1 MSSGEPPMSLD
12 TPTIAQALLA
22 LSRSSAARTKASRLR
37 ELLPEIEAAQA
48 AGVKHEHILET
59 LNTHGFDLS
68 KKSYSV
74 MLWRLRQQAKRP
86 SGPDANPAS
95 APASAGVIG
104 NSATAGTA
112 SSTNPA
118 SPTNPSSSASTPAPQ
133 PAPKPGEPQRFDW
146 ETLKNTRPEW

>member
-1 MSSGEPPMSLD
+1 MSSSDPPMTVD

-59 LNTHGFDLS
+59 LNAHGFDLS

-86 SGPDANPAS
+86 GAPSTAL
-95 APASAGVIG
+95 APASA
-104 NSATAGTA
+104 TTA
-112 SSTNPA
+112 SGPSSADGA
-118 SPTNPSSSASTPAPQ
+118 SPSNPSLSASTPAPQ
-133 PAPKPGEPQRFDW
+133 AAPKPGEPQRFDW
-146 ETLKNTRPEW
+146 ETL

>member
-1 MSSGEPPMSLD
+1 MSSGEPPMSVD
-12 TPTIAQALLA
+12 TPTIAQALQA

-59 LNTHGFDLS
+59 LNGHGFDLS

-74 MLWRLRQQAKRP
+74 MLWRLRQQAKRLGAP
-86 SGPDANPAS
+86 GSSPAIPPAS
-95 APASAGVIG
+95 AAAAG
-104 NSATAGTA
+104 NAPTA
-112 SSTNPA
+112 SGPSSIDAA
-118 SPTNPSSSASTPAPQ
+118 SPPNPSLSASTPAPQ
-133 PAPKPGEPQRFDW
+133 AAPRPGEPQRFDW